1 VYYFTGAAVL
11 GGPHRKISFVVP
23 TGNFGDIL
31 AGWMA
36 KRMGLP
42 IDRLVIATNSNDIL
56 TRTIASGDYVVQKV
70 HPTQSPSMDIQVSSN
85 FERLLFEAHGR
96 DAGALCRL
104 MAVLRHSQGFTIEP
118 GPLHAIRAEFDAFSV
133 TEAETTRE
141 IARSW
146 RETGFLADPHT
157 AVGMSAARKAEAHP
171 PESPLVV
178 LGTAHPA
185 KFPATIAHATGIR
198 PDLPGHLAGLFKQ
211 KEKFSILPNDQREI
225 ECFIHGHAARASNR
239 AVP

>member
-1 VYYFTGAAVL
+1 
-11 GGPHRKISFVVP
+11 
-23 TGNFGDIL
+23 
-31 AGWMA
+31 
-36 KRMGLP
+36 MGLP

-56 TRTIASGDYVVQKV
+56 ARTLASGDYIVQTV

-104 MAVLRHSQGFTIEP
+104 MTGLRQSQAFTIES

-133 TEAETTRE
+133 PDSETTRE

-146 RETGFLADPHT
+146 REAGFLADPHT
-157 AVGMSAARKAEAHP
+157 AVGIGAARKAKAHAS
-171 PESPLVV
+171 ESPLVV

-185 KFPATIAHATGIR
+185 KFPAAIAQATGMR
-198 PDLPGHLAGLFKQ
+198 PDLPGRLTGLFKR
-211 KEKFSILPNDQREI
+211 KEKFSFLPNDQSEI
-225 ECFIHGHAARASNR
+225 EHFIHSRAARASKR
-239 AVP
+239 ATL